1 LECGPDES
9 GSPLLSCL
17 ATSAADQSGDRS
29 PHSKSIMPNF
39 DIIIVGAGHNGL
51 VAACYLAK
59 AGMKTLVLERRNI
72 VGGASVTEEIHPG
85 FRCST
90 LAHSAGPM
98 FPSIV
103 SELDLKRFGLET
115 INSEVRVLAL
125 SPDSRSICIY
135 NDVART
141 CDEIRPFSAKD
152 ADAYPEFTRS
162 FARIGQVL
170 APLATMTPPS
180 IDRPAPNEIWHLGKV
195 GLAFR
200 KLGKKDEYRL
210 LRWGPMAVAD
220 LAAEWFETELLR
232 ATVAARGIY
241 GAFAGPWSAGTSLGL
256 LWQAAL
262 DGHPIPPA
270 SFVKGGMGALSEAL
284 SKAAVAAG
292 VEIKSATEVAA
303 IHAGNGTSAKVLIN
317 GGEEIEARAVVS
329 NADPHATFLRLIDP
343 IDLEPNF
350 LSKIRNYRAM
360 GTAGKINVAL
370 SALPSFTAVG
380 SDTTKLAGR
389 IHIGPE
395 IDYLER
401 AFDAAK
407 YGQFSPAPYL
417 DITIPSLSD
426 SSLAPEGKHVMSI
439 HVQFAPYKLKG
450 ADWDSKREDFAATVF
465 DQIEQYAPGF
475 RQLILAKQVFTPVDL
490 EQTYGLSGGHIHHG
504 EQSLDQFFTF
514 RPLLGWAQY
523 RTPLNRLYLCG
534 AGTHPGGGVT
544 GLNGAN
550 AAREVL
556 KDVKAGK
563 I

>member
-1 LECGPDES
+1 
-9 GSPLLSCL
+9 
-17 ATSAADQSGDRS
+17 
-29 PHSKSIMPNF
+29 
-39 DIIIVGAGHNGL
+39 
-51 VAACYLAK
+51 
-59 AGMKTLVLERRNI
+59 
-72 VGGASVTEEIHPG
+72 
-85 FRCST
+85 
-90 LAHSAGPM
+90 
-98 FPSIV
+98 
-103 SELDLKRFGLET
+103 
-115 INSEVRVLAL
+115 
-125 SPDSRSICIY
+125 
-135 NDVART
+135 
-141 CDEIRPFSAKD
+141 
-152 ADAYPEFTRS
+152 
-162 FARIGQVL
+162 
-170 APLATMTPPS
+170 
-180 IDRPAPNEIWHLGKV
+180 
-195 GLAFR
+195 
-200 KLGKKDEYRL
+200 
-210 LRWGPMAVAD
+210 
-220 LAAEWFETELLR
+220 
-232 ATVAARGIY
+232 
-241 GAFAGPWSAGTSLGL
+241 LGL

-262 DGHPIPPA
+262 DDHPIPPA
-270 SFVKGGMGALSEAL
+270 SFVKGGMGALTEAL
-284 SKAAVAAG
+284 SKAASAAG
-292 VEIKSATEVAA
+292 VEIKSATEVVA
-303 IHAGNGTSAKVLIN
+303 IHAGNGTSAKVVIN
-317 GGEEIEARAVVS
+317 GGEEIETRAVVS

-350 LSKIRNYRAM
+350 LSKIRNYRAI
-360 GTAGKINVAL
+360 GAAGKINVAL

-426 SSLAPEGKHVMSI
+426 PSLAPEGKHVMSI

-450 ADWDSKREDFAATVF
+450 ADWDAKREDFAATVF
-465 DQIEQYAPGF
+465 DQIEEYAPGF
-475 RQLILAKQVFTPVDL
+475 RQLILAKQVLTPVDL
-490 EQTYGLSGGHIHHG
+490 EQAFGLTGGHIHHG

-556 KDVKAGK
+556 KDAKAGK